1 MRHVKILGLLTMAA
15 ASLMA
20 FASSASG
27 APTLTSPAGTEY
39 TGAIEATLEKGTSSL
54 WKAGT
59 EATCTES
66 SVSGTA
72 KTNSELH
79 VRIGISTETFSNCT
93 RHVVV
98 TNFGEWTISWTGVLT
113 TIGTEITITDTG
125 LGISCVYGGGPS
137 PGTSIGTLIPGTPA
151 KIKVSTAK
159 LQKISGSFLCP
170 SEGTWT
176 ANYVVTKPSTLLLS

>member
-1 MRHVKILGLLTMAA
+1 MKQVKILGLLVLATAL
-15 ASLMA
+15 LMA
-20 FASSASG
+20 LVGNASA
-27 APTLTSPAGTEY
+27 APTLTSPAGTGYLGE
-39 TGAIEATLEKGTSSL
+39 IEATLEKGTSSL
-54 WKAGT
+54 WKGGI

-66 SVSGTA
+66 SVRGTA
-72 KTNSELH
+72 KTNTELH

-137 PGTSIGTLIPGTPA
+137 PGINVGTLVPGTPA
-151 KIKVSTAK
+151 KIKVSTSK
-159 LQKISGSFLCP
+159 LQKISGGFFCP